1 MAFIYFFN
9 LGNKGAIT
17 PLLTTAFLPH
27 PLCHP
32 TQFLY
37 TVLKDISGLPQTYRE
52 FSLPSTTPIPDALSL
67 SRVVRALYTD
77 ALSRGTPGAKFSEK
91 LVKLGVSV
99 DTVDALAA
107 VLYNERRG
115 EFLATALARVGVQ
128 LGGRALV
135 SWDWSVKHVLS
146 SSKVAALGE
155 SALTL
160 TLTVGPVAGCGG
172 VVTAVGQQQQQQPQA
187 QGGDGNETF
196 TVELSPKEAQ
206 ALLDSMEAAKAASL
220 CI

>member
-1 MAFIYFFN
+1 M
-9 LGNKGAIT
+9 
-17 PLLTTAFLPH
+17 
-27 PLCHP
+27 
-32 TQFLY
+32 
-37 TVLKDISGLPQTYRE
+37 
-52 FSLPSTTPIPDALSL
+52 
-67 SRVVRALYTD
+67 LYTD
-77 ALSRGTPGAKFSEK
+77 ALSRGTSGAKFTEK

-107 VLYNERRG
+107 VLFNERRG

-135 SWDWSVKHVLS
+135 SWDWSVKHILA

-160 TLTVGPVAGCGG
+160 TLTVGPVAGSGG
-172 VVTAVGQQQQQQPQA
+172 VVTAVGQQQQQQL
-187 QGGDGNETF
+187 GGDAGNETF